1 MTYKTKQR
9 DEILKVIQEFKG
21 DFLVKDLYVAMQ
33 EKIGL
38 STIYRMVDKLVGE
51 GLLRKSIGL
60 DGLTYYQYLESCS
73 EENHFYLKCRNCG
86 EVKHVDCNC
95 IVEFVQHACMEH
107 GYVLDTQ
114 NIVFLGLC
122 YKCQKESLL

>member
-60 DGLTYYQYLESCS
+60 KII
-73 EENHFYLKCRNCG
+73 F
-86 EVKHVDCNC
+86 
-95 IVEFVQHACMEH
+95 I
-107 GYVLDTQ
+107 
-114 NIVFLGLC
+114 
-122 YKCQKESLL
+122 